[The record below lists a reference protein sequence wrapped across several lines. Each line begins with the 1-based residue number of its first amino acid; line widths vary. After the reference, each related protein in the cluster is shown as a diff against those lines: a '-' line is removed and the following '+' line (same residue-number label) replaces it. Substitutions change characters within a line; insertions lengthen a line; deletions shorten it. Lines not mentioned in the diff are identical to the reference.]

1 MEFPSPA
8 TSSACQVPSLQ
19 ADLTTT
25 GDFSS
30 SGSLAKPDDM
40 GLKLQGKMRRLR
52 HCGAKNWCS
61 SSLPPRDQCDG
72 IIVRKRCAA
81 SMRFAK
87 YYQPNVEITA

>member
-19 ADLTTT
+19 DDLTTT

-52 HCGAKNWCS
+52 HCSAKNWCS
-61 SSLPPRDQCDG
+61 SSRP
-72 IIVRKRCAA
+72 VRRNHRPEALRGVDA
-81 SMRFAK
+81 FAR